1 MINTFFTGV
10 KRLLPVTLILASMA
24 GAVLAADTPQNGEKL
39 TIERVYS
46 DPALSGPTPRGLSF
60 SPDGKMLTFL
70 RGKDS
75 DYLQQDLWAMSVKDG
90 KATLLVDSK
99 VLSPD
104 EVELSEEEKG
114 RRERQRIRARGIV
127 RYSWDKQGK
136 AILVPLD
143 GDIYTISIPA
153 GDVRRIT
160 KTDAFETDAR
170 FSPLGNQVSFIR
182 DRNLYVYDLAS
193 GTERP
198 ITRDGGGTISYG
210 MAEFVA
216 QEEMGRSTGYWW
228 SPDERYIAFQRTDE
242 SPVEIISRMEIGA
255 KSARV
260 VPQRYPRAGMNNVVF
275 TLNVV
280 DLKDG
285 SQHQVD
291 LGRNSDIYLARVN
304 WDTDSSGLLVQRQ
317 NRTQTTLDLLRADPA
332 TGETT
337 TVLSETAKTWVNLSR
352 DFHSL
357 KKRKGFL
364 WTSERSGFRHIYL
377 YANDGT
383 LIRQITNGKWPVSRI
398 VGVDE
403 KRGLVYFIGWQKS
416 PIESHLFVVSYKNKK
431 NAKVRQITP
440 DGGSWGVTMD
450 DTARRY
456 IGRYS
461 DPDTPPQTALYSVKG
476 KRIAWVE
483 ENKLDE
489 GHPYFPYAKD
499 HITPEFGTIKAKDG
513 TVLHYQLYKPANFDP
528 TKRYPAI
535 INVYGGPGTHLVRR
549 AWRGAGDQLYPQA
562 GYVYFRLDNR
572 GSNNRGKAFEDAI
585 FHAMAGVEVED
596 QLQGLNFVRALPYV
610 DPKRVGLHGWS
621 YGGYMTLMLTLRA
634 PEPFAASIAGAP
646 VSDWSLYDTH
656 YTERFM
662 GTPQD
667 NPEGY
672 KNGSV
677 MTYLDGLRS
686 PLLMI
691 HGMADDNVIFANS
704 TQVYAELQKRDL
716 PFEMMTYPGQR
727 HGVRGKAQRK
737 HLTHTFFSFFDRYL
751 KEK

>member
-1 MINTFFTGV
+1 MTPITFSIPKSALSITAA
-10 KRLLPVTLILASMA
+10 L
-24 GAVLAADTPQNGEKL
+24 AVLAAPALAQDTPQTAKKL

-46 DPALSGPTPRGLSF
+46 DPALSGKAPRGLQF
-60 SPDGKMLTFL
+60 SPDGSMLTFL
-70 RGKDS
+70 RGKDT
-75 DYLQQDLWAMSVKDG
+75 DYLQQDLWAMPVNG
-90 KATLLVDSK
+90 KEAKLLVDSK

-114 RRERQRIRARGIV
+114 RRERQRIRGRGIV

-143 GDIYTISIPA
+143 GDLYTVSIPA
-153 GDVRRIT
+153 GKVRRIT
-160 KTDAFETDAR
+160 QTDAFETDAK
-170 FSPLGNQVSFIR
+170 FSPLGNKISYVR
-182 DRNLYVYDLAS
+182 ERNLYVFDLAS
-193 GTERP
+193 GKERA
-198 ITRDGGGTISYG
+198 ISTDGGGTISNG

-216 QEEMGRSTGYWW
+216 QEEMGRYTGYWW
-228 SPDERYIAFQRTDE
+228 SPDERYIAYERVDE
-242 SPVEIISRMEIGA
+242 SPVEIINRMEIGA
-255 KSARV
+255 KAARI
-260 VPQRYPRAGMNNVVF
+260 VPQRYPRAGMPNVTF
-275 TLNVV
+275 KLLIK
-280 DLKDG
+280 DLQNDN
-285 SQHQVD
+285 QQQVD
-291 LGRNSDIYLARVN
+291 LGSNEDIYLTRVN
-304 WDTDSSGLLVQRQ
+304 WDQDSQSVLVQRE
-317 NRTQTTLDLLRADPA
+317 NRDQTRLDLLRANP
-332 TGETT
+332 TRGETT
-337 TVLSETAKTWVNLSR
+337 GVLSETAKTWINLSS
-352 DFHSL
+352 DFRAL
-357 KKRKGFL
+357 KKRKAFL

-383 LIRQITNGKWPVSRI
+383 LIRQITKGDWPVSRI

-403 KRGLVYFIGWQKS
+403 KRGLVYFTGWQKT
-416 PIESHLFVVSYKNKK
+416 PIESHLFVASYTNKN
-431 NAKVRQITP
+431 NARVRQITP
-440 DGGSWGVTMD
+440 DGGSWGITMD
-450 DTARRY
+450 KKAHRY

-461 DPDTPPQTALYSVKG
+461 DPDTPPQTALYSTKG
-476 KRIAWVE
+476 KRISWLE
-483 ENKLDE
+483 ENKLAE
-489 GHPYFPYAKD
+489 GHPYFPYAST

-513 TVLHYQLYKPANFDP
+513 TDLHYMMYKPSNFDP
-528 TKRYPAI
+528 TKKYPAI

-549 AWRGAGDQLYPQA
+549 AWRGASDQLYPQA

-585 FHAMAGVEVED
+585 YHAMAGVEVED
-596 QLQGLNFVRALPYV
+596 QLQGLNFVRSLPFV

-662 GTPQD
+662 GTPQG
-667 NPEGY
+667 NPKGY

-677 MTYLDGLRS
+677 MTYLDDLRS

-704 TQVYAELQKRDL
+704 TQVYAALQAKDL

-737 HLTHTFFSFFDRYL
+737 HLMHLFFNFFDRNL
-751 KEK
+751 KE